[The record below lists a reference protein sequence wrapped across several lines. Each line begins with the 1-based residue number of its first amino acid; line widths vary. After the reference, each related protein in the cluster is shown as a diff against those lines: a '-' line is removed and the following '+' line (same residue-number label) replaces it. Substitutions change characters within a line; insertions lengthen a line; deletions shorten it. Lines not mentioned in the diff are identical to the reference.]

1 MDCDLAPVPRVLG
14 EAPDHPH
21 RLAGC
26 GGGGSLIDVVPD
38 DRGDDAGPVGERK
51 PHVVRSGPRATDLAL
66 ADKQHMIDGASV
78 LKVAN
83 VAGCE

>member
-1 MDCDLAPVPRVLG
+1 MDGDLPPVARVLG

-21 RLAGC
+21 RLAG
-26 GGGGSLIDVVPD
+26 GGGCSGLIDVVPD

-66 ADKQHMIDGASV
+66 ANEQHLVDGASI
-78 LKVAN
+78 L
-83 VAGCE
+83 